1 MSNMFKRIVI
11 LGNKGFIGRH
21 LERHFRKNSPNVEVI
36 GKNLP
41 EVDLIKKDA
50 VMAMAQLFD
59 VNTVVILLAAKKRQ
73 FGDTM
78 DAFDQNLKIVMN
90 LCLLLQQRPVGR
102 FIFFSSSAVYGEDIH
117 NTSITEETPVCPTS
131 YYGMAKFI
139 SERLLW
145 KVLSQ
150 QRQSSLLIVR
160 PPTIY
165 GPGDKGE
172 TYGPVKFTN
181 AAIKRESI
189 TLWGD
194 GSELREFMYIDD
206 IVDIIHRLV
215 FSPFNGVVN
224 IASGISYSFCDVLN
238 ILESIAECKLPVK
251 SQLRSKAKV
260 DNVFLNDKLLR
271 EIGPYSFT
279 PLLQG
284 IRALYNHLNSY
295 KETGEKN
302 AGILQA

>member
-1 MSNMFKRIVI
+1 MLKRIVI

-21 LERHFRKNSPNVEVI
+21 LERHFHKNSPDVEVI

-41 EVDLIKKDA
+41 EVDLTDKDQVLA
-50 VMAMAQLFD
+50 IAQLFD
-59 VNTVVILLAAKKRQ
+59 VDTAVILLAAKKRQ

-78 DAFDQNLKIVMN
+78 DAFGQNLRIATN
-90 LCLLLQQRPVGR
+90 LCSLLEQRPVGR
-102 FIFFSSSAVYGEDIH
+102 FVFFSSSAVYGEDVH
-117 NTSITEETPVCPTS
+117 NTNITEETPVCPTS

-145 KVLSQ
+145 KTLSR
-150 QRQSSLLIVR
+150 QRQSPFLIVR

-181 AAIKRESI
+181 AAIKKESI

-206 IVDIIHRLV
+206 IADIIRRLI

-224 IASGISYSFCDVLN
+224 IASGTSYSFCDVLN
-238 ILESIAECKLPVK
+238 VLESIAQCKLSVK
-251 SQLRSKAKV
+251 SQPRSKIKV
-260 DNVFLNDKLLR
+260 DNVFINDRLVR
-271 EIGPYSFT
+271 AIGPYTFT
-279 PLLQG
+279 PLAQG
-284 IRALYNHLNSY
+284 LRALYNHLNSY